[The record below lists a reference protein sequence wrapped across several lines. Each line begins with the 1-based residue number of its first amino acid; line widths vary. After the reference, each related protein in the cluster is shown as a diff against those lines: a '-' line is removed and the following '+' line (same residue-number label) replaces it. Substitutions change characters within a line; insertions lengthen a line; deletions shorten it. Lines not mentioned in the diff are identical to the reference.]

1 MRYRLQSLVHKDN
14 VFMRVSVL
22 PVTVQVILYDTIYVV
37 TTSTYYRFQM
47 YPDAIVFDLDYT
59 LWPCW
64 CDTHIAMPLKRI
76 LKNCVVD
83 AVGFRLELYDDVE
96 RIFEKIK
103 EQEIPIIAA
112 SRTDRPDIAK
122 KLLSL
127 FQVGDMKMIDLF
139 SSLQWGQGSK
149 KRHLA
154 RAVQELNLVSSLEG
168 GRIVLFDDEIRNR
181 DVEQLGCKFCYVSD
195 NQVGLT
201 ISIFE
206 DGIESWCRQHQL
218 F

>member
-1 MRYRLQSLVHKDN
+1 
-14 VFMRVSVL
+14 
-22 PVTVQVILYDTIYVV
+22 
-37 TTSTYYRFQM
+37 M

-76 LKNCVVD
+76 LRNCVVD
-83 AVGFRLELYDDVE
+83 AVGFRLKLYDDVE
-96 RIFEKIK
+96 RIFERIK
-103 EQEIPIIAA
+103 GKDIPIIAA

-127 FQVGDMKMIDLF
+127 FQVGDLKMIDLF

-149 KRHLA
+149 KRHLM
-154 RAVQELNLVSSLEG
+154 RATEELSLQSSLKS

-181 DVEQLGCKFCYVSD
+181 DVEVVGCKFCYVPD
-195 NQVGLT
+195 NEVGLT
-201 ISIFE
+201 MALFE
-206 DGIESWCRQHQL
+206 DGIESWREQHQPS
-218 F
+218 